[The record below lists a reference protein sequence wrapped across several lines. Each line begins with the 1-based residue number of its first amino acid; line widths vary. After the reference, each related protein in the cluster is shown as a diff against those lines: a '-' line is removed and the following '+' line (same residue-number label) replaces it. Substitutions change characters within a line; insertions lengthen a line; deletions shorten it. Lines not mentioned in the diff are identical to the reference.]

1 MAAMMYGH
9 NGSITS
15 KAVSITTVWLL
26 LAQCGVLVY
35 ILINNNVQGAGLS
48 DFANHSQVNK

>member
-1 MAAMMYGH
+1 MAAMMDGH

-15 KAVSITTVWLL
+15 KAVSTVWLL